1 MTTINTDFVNTDFV
15 VNPGFVVNTT
25 ELELEL
31 ETRELNQYA
40 IFRFKFTED
49 FMKELFK
56 FSKIHQYDER
66 KDFKEAWIIWIDENS
81 ELVDSEMQRLIM
93 LRYEGDIINKMF
105 KSARYYFRKKSVVR
119 IEPKQRRPYIT
130 VNPELLEA
138 MDNHVKDNIGKDG
151 YQPKTGFVSFCKE
164 NETVL
169 KQTITKIFEQG
180 IKNTE
185 IIQDKLKKTYKNRY
199 FILIRK

>member
-1 MTTINTDFVNTDFV
+1 MTTINTDFVNTEFV
-15 VNPGFVVNTT
+15 VNHDFINNVDTR

-31 ETRELNQYA
+31 RELNKYA

-66 KDFKEAWIIWIDENS
+66 KDFKEAWNIWIDENS

-93 LRYEGDIINKMF
+93 LRYEGDVINKMF

>member
-1 MTTINTDFVNTDFV
+1 MTTINTEFVNTED
-15 VNPGFVVNTT
+15 
-25 ELELEL
+25 
-31 ETRELNQYA
+31 TREIMDIRVLNQYA

-66 KDFKEAWIIWIDENS
+66 KDFKEAWNIWIDENN

-105 KSARYYFRKKSVVR
+105 KSARYYFRKKSSVR
-119 IEPKQRRPYIT
+119 IEPKQRRPYIS
-130 VNPELLEA
+130 VNTELLEA
-138 MDNHVKDNIGKDG
+138 MDNHVKDNIGKEG

-164 NETVL
+164 NEVIL